1 MSRKRLSDCKTRCQY
16 ILLASAERYCFVS
29 ALIHGHKTADDLAA
43 KKRALGA
50 QQRCGS
56 ASHTSGTSGFRD
68 LTWVIILFLEFS
80 QRFPLLGNT
89 GQVTA
94 ILALVCRS

>member
-1 MSRKRLSDCKTRCQY
+1 MSRKRLSDCKTQCQY

-50 QQRCGS
+50 RQRCGS

-68 LTWVIILFLEFS
+68 LTWLTVYYFVFRIFS
-80 QRFPLLGNT
+80 AFPTTREYRTSNSDLSFVL
-89 GQVTA
+89 
-94 ILALVCRS
+94 